1 MEKTGGKII
10 YSRGGALYLYRGR
23 NYNYKTRPRFPLMLW
38 KPAAPVYPPLIK
50 KVPDGLTLEEVME
63 MRKKG
68 RKLIPICKLGKNGVY
83 SNLVKHVRE
92 AFEECELV
100 RINCQGMNG
109 SDFRKIGAKLKDLV
123 PCVLISFES
132 EHILLWRGRD
142 WKSSLAYIERNLEGA
157 KARGTNEATL
167 VAPSIEQEALGE
179 DTLTS
184 VDSGGLSI
192 GGTEDPDPTIAEKFV
207 SVNVDSLTAMMHE
220 SDSIPYDMEAI
231 KSDDQKMH
239 TATTREDSESWS
251 AMSGGESEI
260 ESGYEYSDFDEA
272 ESMEQSRFDA
282 IAATGNSETNL
293 VYTSEASQALNKPT
307 SNITDGVLQLL
318 KQAVENGS
326 AIVLDDSSLD
336 ADIVYQRAVA
346 FSQSAPP
353 APIFRH
359 EQRKKVVVDKG
370 EEQTS
375 RELEVKEE
383 EAAVLVE
390 VENGKKKDS
399 KTKKKKNFGE
409 YNFSSPQGSLG
420 VDELAKLLA

>member
-1 MEKTGGKII
+1 M
-10 YSRGGALYLYRGR
+10 
-23 NYNYKTRPRFPLMLW
+23 
-38 KPAAPVYPPLIK
+38 
-50 KVPDGLTLEEVME
+50 
-63 MRKKG
+63 
-68 RKLIPICKLGKNGVY
+68 
-83 SNLVKHVRE
+83 
-92 AFEECELV
+92 
-100 RINCQGMNG
+100 
-109 SDFRKIGAKLKDLV
+109 
-123 PCVLISFES
+123 
-132 EHILLWRGRD
+132 WRGRD